1 MIEVVSVTA
10 RGEATGAARPACDAG
25 KAAPVRA
32 PRAGAVELDLDSGIF
47 MRFDYRHTKVRVV
60 NETLWQINAVAKKAA
75 NPKAKP
81 LIGILLGSTSDW
93 EIMKHAAETL
103 KSLDI
108 PFEAKALSAH
118 RNPELVSEY
127 ARTAKSRGLRTIIAG
142 AGMAAAL
149 PGVIASLTPLPVL
162 GVPCGGAVL
171 GGLDAVM
178 SMVQMPGGVPV
189 ATFAVGR
196 AGAVNAAIFA
206 AALLALGDPK
216 IAKRLDEFRAAQSS
230 RVAELPAV

>member
-1 MIEVVSVTA
+1 M
-10 RGEATGAARPACDAG
+10 
-25 KAAPVRA
+25 
-32 PRAGAVELDLDSGIF
+32 
-47 MRFDYRHTKVRVV
+47 
-60 NETLWQINAVAKKAA
+60 
-75 NPKAKP
+75 
-81 LIGILLGSTSDW
+81 GSTSDW

-103 KSLDI
+103 KSLGI

-127 ARTAKSRGLRTIIAG
+127 AKTAKARGLKAIIAG

-149 PGVIASLTPLPVL
+149 PGVIAAMTPLPVL

-189 ATFAVGR
+189 GTLAIGR
-196 AGAVNAAIFA
+196 AGAVNAA
-206 AALLALGDPK
+206 LLAVSILALKRPELRDALRRHRDTQARRVLDQPDP
-216 IAKRLDEFRAAQSS
+216 RAQPG
-230 RVAELPAV
+230 R

>member
-1 MIEVVSVTA
+1 M
-10 RGEATGAARPACDAG
+10 
-25 KAAPVRA
+25 
-32 PRAGAVELDLDSGIF
+32 
-47 MRFDYRHTKVRVV
+47 
-60 NETLWQINAVAKKAA
+60 AKKRV
-75 NPKAKP
+75 NSKAKP
-81 LIGILLGSTSDW
+81 VVGILMGSTSDW

-103 KSLDI
+103 KSLGI

-127 ARTAKSRGLRTIIAG
+127 AKTAKARGLKAIIAG

-149 PGVIASLTPLPVL
+149 PGVVAALTPLPVL

-196 AGAVNAAIFA
+196 SGATNAAIFA
-206 AALLALGDPK
+206 ASLLALGDTEV
-216 IAKRLDEFRAAQSS
+216 AKRLDEFREKQSS
-230 RVAELPAV
+230 RVVELPAV

>member
-1 MIEVVSVTA
+1 MIEVVSATA
-10 RGEATGAARPACDAG
+10 CGAADCALRDAAVAPA
-25 KAAPVRA
+25 AAPVRA
-32 PRAGAVELDLDSGIF
+32 PRAGAVDPDLVSGIF
-47 MRFDYRHTKVRVV
+47 MRFDYPQTKVRLV
-60 NETLWQINAVAKKAA
+60 NETFDSIAMAKKPG
-75 NPKAKP
+75 NSKEKP
-81 LIGILLGSTSDW
+81 VIGILMGSTSDW

-103 KSLDI
+103 KSLGI
-108 PFEAKALSAH
+108 PFESKALSAH

-127 ARTAKSRGLRTIIAG
+127 AKTAKARGLKAIIAG

-149 PGVIASLTPLPVL
+149 PGVIAAMTPLPVL

-196 AGAVNAAIFA
+196 AGATNAAIFA
-206 AALLALGDPK
+206 ASLLALGD
-216 IAKRLDEFRAAQSS
+216 AKVAKKLDEFRAKQSS

>member
-1 MIEVVSVTA
+1 
-10 RGEATGAARPACDAG
+10 
-25 KAAPVRA
+25 
-32 PRAGAVELDLDSGIF
+32 
-47 MRFDYRHTKVRVV
+47 MRFDYRHTKVRMV
-60 NETLWQINAVAKKAA
+60 NETLWQTNAMAKKPG
-75 NPKAKP
+75 NPKGKP
-81 LIGILLGSTSDW
+81 LVGILLGSTSDW

-103 KSLDI
+103 KSLGI

-118 RNPELVSEY
+118 RNPEMVSEY
-127 ARTAKSRGLRTIIAG
+127 ARTAKSRGLKAIIAG

-216 IAKRLDEFRAAQSS
+216 IAKRLDDFRAAQSN

>member
-1 MIEVVSVTA
+1 
-10 RGEATGAARPACDAG
+10 
-25 KAAPVRA
+25 
-32 PRAGAVELDLDSGIF
+32 
-47 MRFDYRHTKVRVV
+47 MRFDYRQTKVPMV
-60 NETLWQINAVAKKAA
+60 NENLWQNRSMAQK
-75 NPKAKP
+75 PAKP
-81 LIGILLGSTSDW
+81 KDKPLVGILMGSTSDW

-103 KSLDI
+103 KSLGV

-118 RNPELVSEY
+118 RNPDHVSEY
-127 ARTAKSRGLRTIIAG
+127 AKTAKSRGLKAIIAG

-149 PGVIASLTPLPVL
+149 PGVIAAMTPLPVL

-206 AALLALGDPK
+206 VSLLALGDAK
-216 IAKRLDEFRAAQSS
+216 IAKKLDEFRAAQSA
-230 RVAELPAV
+230 RVAELPST

>member
-1 MIEVVSVTA
+1 M
-10 RGEATGAARPACDAG
+10 
-25 KAAPVRA
+25 
-32 PRAGAVELDLDSGIF
+32 
-47 MRFDYRHTKVRVV
+47 V
-60 NETLWQINAVAKKAA
+60 NENLWHTRIMAKK
-75 NPKAKP
+75 PTKP
-81 LIGILLGSTSDW
+81 RTKPETAPLVGILMGSTSDW

-118 RNPELVSEY
+118 RNPEHVSEY
-127 ARTAKSRGLRTIIAG
+127 ARTAKQRGLKAIIAG

-206 AALLALGDPK
+206 ASLLALSDAK
-216 IAKRLDEFRAAQSS
+216 IAKRLDQYRAAQSS
-230 RVAELPAV
+230 RVIELPTV

>member
-1 MIEVVSVTA
+1 
-10 RGEATGAARPACDAG
+10 
-25 KAAPVRA
+25 
-32 PRAGAVELDLDSGIF
+32 
-47 MRFDYRHTKVRVV
+47 MRFDYPQTKVRIV
-60 NETLWQINAVAKKAA
+60 NETLWLRGVMAKKPA
-75 NPKAKP
+75 NPKDKP
-81 LIGILLGSTSDW
+81 VVGILMGSTSDW

-103 KSLDI
+103 KSLGI

-127 ARTAKSRGLRTIIAG
+127 ARTAKSRGLQAIIAG

-206 AALLALGDPK
+206 ASLLALGDARV
-216 IAKRLDEFRAAQSS
+216 AKRLDEFRTAQS
-230 RVAELPAV
+230 RKVAELPAV

>member
-1 MIEVVSVTA
+1 
-10 RGEATGAARPACDAG
+10 
-25 KAAPVRA
+25 VRA
-32 PRAGAVELDLDSGIF
+32 PRVGAVDPDLVSGIF
-47 MRFDYRHTKVRVV
+47 MRFDYPQTKVRLV
-60 NETLWQINAVAKKAA
+60 NETFDGIVMAKKAA
-75 NPKAKP
+75 NSKDKP
-81 LIGILLGSTSDW
+81 VVGILMGSTSDW

-103 KSLDI
+103 KSLGI

-127 ARTAKSRGLRTIIAG
+127 AKTAKARGLKTIIAG

-149 PGVIASLTPLPVL
+149 PGVVAALTPLPVL

-196 AGAVNAAIFA
+196 SGATNAAIFA
-206 AALLALGDPK
+206 ASLLALGDTK
-216 IAKRLDEFRAAQSS
+216 VAKKLDEFRAKQSS

>member
-1 MIEVVSVTA
+1 
-10 RGEATGAARPACDAG
+10 
-25 KAAPVRA
+25 
-32 PRAGAVELDLDSGIF
+32 
-47 MRFDYRHTKVRVV
+47 MRFDYRQTKVPMV
-60 NETLWQINAVAKKAA
+60 NENLWQNRSMAKK
-75 NPKAKP
+75 PAKP
-81 LIGILLGSTSDW
+81 TDKPLVGILMGSTSDW

-103 KSLDI
+103 KSLGV

-118 RNPELVSEY
+118 RNPDQVSEY
-127 ARTAKSRGLRTIIAG
+127 AKTAKSRGLKAIIAG

-149 PGVIASLTPLPVL
+149 PGVIAAMTPLPVL

-206 AALLALGDPK
+206 VALLALGDAK
-216 IAKRLDEFRAAQSS
+216 IAKKLDEFRAAQSA
-230 RVAELPAV
+230 RVAELPST

>member
-1 MIEVVSVTA
+1 M
-10 RGEATGAARPACDAG
+10 
-25 KAAPVRA
+25 
-32 PRAGAVELDLDSGIF
+32 
-47 MRFDYRHTKVRVV
+47 
-60 NETLWQINAVAKKAA
+60 AKKPA
-75 NPKAKP
+75 NSKENPVV
-81 LIGILLGSTSDW
+81 GILMGSTSDW

-103 KSLDI
+103 KSLGI

-118 RNPELVSEY
+118 RNPDLVSEY
-127 ARTAKSRGLRTIIAG
+127 AKTAKARGLKAIIAG

-149 PGVIASLTPLPVL
+149 PGVIAAMTPLPVL

-196 AGAVNAAIFA
+196 AGATNAAIFA
-206 AALLALGDPK
+206 ASLLALMDPK
-216 IAKRLDEFRAAQSS
+216 VAKTLDEFRAKQSS
-230 RVAELPAV
+230 RVVELPAV

>member
-1 MIEVVSVTA
+1 M
-10 RGEATGAARPACDAG
+10 
-25 KAAPVRA
+25 
-32 PRAGAVELDLDSGIF
+32 
-47 MRFDYRHTKVRVV
+47 
-60 NETLWQINAVAKKAA
+60 AKKAA
-75 NPKAKP
+75 KP
-81 LIGILLGSTSDW
+81 RNKREAQPLVGILMGSTSDW

-118 RNPELVSEY
+118 RNPEHVSEY
-127 ARTAKSRGLRTIIAG
+127 ARTAKARGLHAIIAG

-149 PGVIASLTPLPVL
+149 PGVIAALTPLPVL

-206 AALLALGDPK
+206 ASLLALSDAGV
-216 IAKRLDEFRAAQSS
+216 AKRLDRYRAAQSA
-230 RVAELPAV
+230 RVQELPQV